1 MKDYV
6 LELVSTKTGFNTK
19 LNIMREYLQASIL
32 RIMHDNKVFR
42 STAFLGGTA
51 LRFLYDLPRFSEDLD
66 FSLTGTKQ
74 YGFVDLAVKIK
85 QELELAGYN
94 ISINYND
101 EKTVQ
106 YAMVKFDKLM
116 YEAEISPHRDQKF
129 SIKIELDTNPPE
141 GAGLKTNIVNKYFP
155 ISFLSYDIPS
165 LFAGKL
171 HALLSRKYTKGR
183 DYFDLGWYLSRWKNI
198 TPNIALLQNALK
210 QTGWRGEMPSE
221 NTWQDLL
228 YLVIQKADW
237 QKVEEDVENFLENP
251 SDMNVFTKKDMLVL
265 IQGVSS
271 V

>member
-6 LELVSTKTGFNTK
+6 LELIATKTGFNTK
-19 LNIMREYLQASIL
+19 LNIMREYLQACIL
-32 RIMHDNKVFR
+32 RIMHDNRVFR

-66 FSLTGTKQ
+66 FSLTGNKQ
-74 YGFVDLAVKIK
+74 YAFVDLVIKIK
-85 QELELAGYN
+85 QELELAGYD
-94 ISINYND
+94 ISISYND

-116 YEAEISPHRDQKF
+116 YETGISPHKEQKF
-129 SIKIELDTNPPE
+129 SIRIELDTNPPK

-183 DYFDLGWYLSRWKNI
+183 DFFDLGWYLSRWKNI
-198 TPNIALLQNALK
+198 LPNITLLQNALK
-210 QTGWRGEMPSE
+210 QTGWKGKMPSE
-221 NTWQDLL
+221 HTWQDLL
-228 YLVIQKADW
+228 YTVIKAADW
-237 QKVEEDVENFLENP
+237 QKIEEDVENFLENP
-251 SDMNVFTKKDMLVL
+251 SDMNIFTKKNMLGL
-265 IQGVSS
+265 MQ
-271 V
+271 